1 MAVPFLTRFVAL
13 SFVTS
18 VIVSASCTSTSEQ
31 QVEVF
36 EYEVPLDPMSPW
48 PKFRRNAM
56 QNGRSPVK
64 PIDTG
69 ADVWEFQTGKGIF
82 STPVIDADS
91 NVYIG
96 SADRVFYS
104 LDRNGN
110 ERWQYLTGEVVDSS
124 ALLDDQG
131 VVYFGSG
138 DGNLYALDCDTGEE
152 VWDRPF
158 EADDPSVNSR
168 ALINW
173 FEGNVAMMR
182 DGSLIVPNDNFCTY
196 SIDRDAGTANWCFVT
211 LDQTWSLPALNP
223 ETDTLFIGNN
233 FFAPPNVFGLD
244 PNDLDP
250 VSGAPA
256 RLWSFGALG
265 TVAAS
270 PLLTSR
276 EPSGLVVI
284 GAYDGFAY
292 ALRQDTGELVWSLGA
307 RDHIYASPAQM
318 EDGTIIQPAGDG
330 TIYALDPA
338 DGSVNWAFDTREP
351 IRSSPA
357 VDGDGNIYVGSG
369 EGRLFVLNPDGSLR
383 WSMLLLEG
391 QRNDLNASPALG
403 KEFVAIAG
411 EDGRV
416 FGVPYD
422 YCLREGLSD
431 ERCNIGPGE
440 GITDDGAFI
449 VFTTHFGGLEVEAPG
464 TITANQPL
472 TFWLFV
478 REAGDTKLALIDSES
493 VEVTTSGSTQT
504 RIDVSG
510 DRRFI
515 TIIPTSPWVDA
526 AGGTLDVRITGDYLV
541 DFDRIGLVFLGG
553 TVGGSFDQS
562 FTFSIDGRS
571 ETAFPFAVPD
581 APGDD
586 SGFMELYRL
595 AAPLPTVL
603 PSYNQIGFDS
613 IHYLIGVVEG
623 VGDNIVTWGVGGM
636 LDEDGNTVV
645 NPASRVRFPLV
656 ARWDGGPLTMFNEEG
671 FTIEFNGFPLPFRFF
686 GVATTLDSEG
696 NALHSP
702 YLNAKTI
709 CGQIDTY
716 GVFLQQLGLCNADTD
731 LMEAVGGA
739 EFRPHE
745 GGTQTAPEGVG
756 TVEFSRSA
764 GSIVATLTDSTLM
777 REDHN
782 FGILLLDASNG
793 VPVGLNYTANTAHS
807 PETTGTIEEVT
818 LNVTGVELPG
828 SLRVYLMVDAY
839 PAAVQTLN

>member
-1 MAVPFLTRFVAL
+1 MAVSFLTRLAAL
-13 SFVTS
+13 SLFAPTILV
-18 VIVSASCTSTSEQ
+18 AGCTSTSQQ
-31 QVEVF
+31 QVEEF
-36 EYEVPLDPMSPW
+36 EYAVPMDPMSPW

-82 STPVIDADS
+82 STPVIDAES

-104 LDRNGN
+104 LDRNGI

-124 ALLDDQG
+124 ALLDDRG

-138 DGNLYALDCDTGEE
+138 DGHVYALDRDSSEE
-152 VWDRPF
+152 VWDQPF
-158 EADDPSVNSR
+158 EADDPSVTG

-173 FEGNVAMMR
+173 FEANVAMML

-196 SIDRDAGTANWCFVT
+196 SIDRQEGTADWCFVT

-223 ETDTLFIGNN
+223 ETETLFIGNN
-233 FFAPPNVFGLD
+233 WFFQRNVFGLD

-250 VSGAPA
+250 GTGAPA
-256 RLWSFGALG
+256 ELWSFGTLG

-270 PLLTSR
+270 PLLTST
-276 EPSGLVVI
+276 EPSGLVVV

-292 ALRQDTGELVWSLGA
+292 ALRQDTGQLIWSFGA
-307 RDHIYASPAQM
+307 RDHIYASPGQM
-318 EDGTIIQPAGDG
+318 EDGAIIQPAGDG

-338 DGSVNWAFDTREP
+338 DGSVTWAFDTREP

-357 VDGDGNIYVGSG
+357 IDGDGNIYVGSG

-383 WSMLLLEG
+383 WSILLLEG

-403 KEFVAIAG
+403 KEFVAVAG
-411 EDGRV
+411 EDGRI

-422 YCLREGLSD
+422 YCLRDRLSD
-431 ERCNIGPGE
+431 ERCTLGPGE
-440 GITDDGAFI
+440 GIADDGVFI
-449 VFTTHFGGLEVEAPG
+449 VYTTHFGGLELETPG

-472 TFWLFV
+472 TFSLFV
-478 REAGDTKLALIDSES
+478 REAGDTKLALIDSEN
-493 VEVTTSGSTQT
+493 VEVTTTGSTET

-515 TIIPTSPWVDA
+515 TIIPTSPWVGA
-526 AGGTLDVRITGDYLV
+526 AGGTLEVRITGDYLV
-541 DFDRIGLVFLGG
+541 DLDRAGLVFSGG
-553 TVGGSFDQS
+553 TIGGSFDQS
-562 FTFSIDGRS
+562 FNFSIEGRS

-586 SGFMELYRL
+586 SGIMELYRL

-623 VGDNIVTWGVGGM
+623 EGDNIVTWGIGGM
-636 LDEDGNTVV
+636 LDEEGNTVV

-656 ARWDGGPLTMFNEEG
+656 ARWDDGALTMFNEEG

-686 GVATTLDSEG
+686 GVATKLDSRG

-709 CGQIDTY
+709 CGEIDIY
-716 GVFLQQLGLCNADTD
+716 GVFLQRLGLCNADTD

-745 GGTQTAPEGVG
+745 GGTQAAPEGVG
-756 TVEFSRSA
+756 TVEFSMNA
-764 GSIVATLTDSTLM
+764 GQVVATFTDSTLQ
-777 REDHN
+777 REAHN
-782 FGILLLDASNG
+782 FGILLLDASDG
-793 VPVGLNYTANTAHS
+793 VPVGLNYTVNTAHT
-807 PETTGTIEEVT
+807 PETAGTIETVT
-818 LNVTGVELPG
+818 LDVTGVELPG